1 MRMPFPIDPTS
12 VAGKEFPVAEHVPL
26 LVLGAGPAGVAA
38 AIEAVRC
45 GLRVVLI
52 DEHPVASALIGLDV
66 PFVFGD
72 RLDPA
77 VQNKPRMTQRVVAAR
92 PELEQAL
99 EAGVDV
105 RIGVYAWGGFVTGA
119 TSQALPHPLLGL
131 ADEEQSW
138 LVSFDRMIVAAGARD
153 LALAF
158 PGWDRPGVMG
168 ARGADAAIRLYQAF
182 AGRRLVVLGAGAVGL
197 DVALGAQAAG
207 LEVAAI
213 VDVAAQPGTGVAS
226 ARAGGIPVHM
236 GHAIRA
242 TLGTADVEGVRIA
255 PLADPGAAFDIA
267 CDTVVCAVD
276 LVPNVEMFDLLGCT
290 IGWRPELGGFVPVI
304 DADGRT
310 SIPGIYAAGDCA
322 GVTDAA
328 IADPGM
334 AAAAGRRA
342 ARAAALDAGLE
353 AEALPPA
360 PPDAAPLDAPI
371 GAPLADRDAMRRHWL
386 ASHVDAT
393 RGDVMICRCEE
404 VGLRDLLGVRP
415 PRYLPYSTE
424 KFAARDLRSL
434 AADGP
439 INQDQIKR
447 LTRAGMGACQGRRC
461 REQVQLLLAMQG
473 NQPTGSVALPSYR
486 APLRPLPLNVLS
498 AHDETPQMRDN
509 WVVWFGIPGHWLPQW
524 EPVPDSAAAEYEA
537 RVLREFET

>member
-1 MRMPFPIDPTS
+1 MPYPIDATS
-12 VAGKEFPVAEHVPL
+12 LAGKEFPVAEHVPL
-26 LVLGAGPAGVAA
+26 LVLGGGPAGLAA
-38 AIEAVRC
+38 AIEAARC

-66 PFVFGD
+66 PFMFGE

-77 VQNKPRMTQRVVAAR
+77 VQNKARMTERVVAAR
-92 PELEQAL
+92 PELEEAF

-105 RIGVYAWGGFVTGA
+105 RLGVYAWGGFVTGA
-119 TSQALPHPLLGL
+119 TSRTLPHPLLGL
-131 ADEEQSW
+131 ADEERSW

-182 AGRRLVVLGAGAVGL
+182 AGRRLVVLGASALGR
-197 DVALGAQAAG
+197 DVALAALAAG
-207 LEVAAI
+207 LEVAGI
-213 VDVAAQPGTGVAS
+213 VDVATQPTIVS
-226 ARAGGIPVHM
+226 DVPVHL
-236 GHAIRA
+236 GHGVHG
-242 TLGTADVEGVRIA
+242 TLGAMELEGVRIA

-276 LVPNVEMFDLLGCT
+276 LVPNVEMFDLLGCA
-290 IGWRPELGGFVPVI
+290 IIWRAQVGGFVPSI

-310 SIPGIYAAGDCA
+310 SVPGIYAAGDCT
-322 GVTDAA
+322 GVTDAV
-328 IADPGM
+328 IADPGL
-334 AAAAGRRA
+334 AVAAGRRA
-342 ARAAALDAGLE
+342 ARAAARDSGIE

-360 PPDAAPLDAPI
+360 PPIADRAT
-371 GAPLADRDAMRRHWL
+371 DRDAMRRQWL
-386 ASHVDAT
+386 ASHVAAT
-393 RGDVMICRCEE
+393 RADLMVCRCEE
-404 VGLRDLLGVRP
+404 VGVRDLLGVRP
-415 PRYLPYSTE
+415 PRYLPYDAE
-424 KFAARDLRSL
+424 KFAARDLRTL

-439 INQDQIKR
+439 VNQDQVKR

-473 NQPTGSVALPSYR
+473 NQPTGSIALPSYR

-498 AHDETPQMRDN
+498 AHDETKQMRDN
-509 WVVWFGIPGHWLPQW
+509 WVVWFGIPGQWLPQW
-524 EPVPDSAAAEYEA
+524 EPLPDDADMVYES
-537 RVLREFET
+537 RVLRDFET